1 MILRSLK
8 KKMSRK
14 RRGQVLRRMRA
25 KGGGRDLQSLE
36 VPTSLSVL
44 LRLDVPDVVSLGL
57 GLLSVVVESRDV
69 GLSPEVILEE
79 KEGR

>member
-1 MILRSLK
+1 VILRSLK